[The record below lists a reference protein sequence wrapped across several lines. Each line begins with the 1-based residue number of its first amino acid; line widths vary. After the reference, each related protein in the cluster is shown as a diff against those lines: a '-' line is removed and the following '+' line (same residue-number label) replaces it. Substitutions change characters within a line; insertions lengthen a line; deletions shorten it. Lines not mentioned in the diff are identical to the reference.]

1 MSLTS
6 TTVISTVTIVKD
18 SFIKEFTPVEATN
31 GVLPYVYSISSPL
44 PSGLTFNTSSGA
56 ISGTATQIAYLQY
69 DITIV
74 DANTQTSPSSFN
86 LVVQSET
93 IPYLERIATAL
104 ETVAVASTST
114 GIRTVGAYD
123 WTRPTEVY
131 SWYNQNLSPIA
142 ASSATANTLV
152 NEITTIT
159 NSMPKFI

>member
-1 MSLTS
+1 MTATIVTTS
-6 TTVISTVTIVKD
+6 TGGI
-18 SFIKEFTPVEATN
+18 A
-31 GVLPYVYSISSPL
+31 
-44 PSGLTFNTSSGA
+44 
-56 ISGTATQIAYLQY
+56 IAYDY
-69 DITIV
+69 
-74 DANTQTSPSSFN
+74 S
-86 LVVQSET
+86 
-93 IPYLERIATAL
+93 PYLERIATAL
-104 ETVAVASTST
+104 ETLAVASTST